1 MLLLSVG
8 FVSFTHAQAKKKGYE
23 TVTIKTPGANC
34 ELCKS
39 RIESYMKREE
49 GVTNTVVDFKRG
61 TTKVTFWNEK
71 TNIENVKTGIANAG
85 YDADDVTA
93 NPDSY
98 KQLPRSC
105 KKPEDGGPTKAP
117 NIHAPPVVKQ

>member
-85 YDADDVTA
+85 YDADEVTA

-105 KKPEDGGPTKAP
+105 KKPEDGGPAP
-117 NIHAPPVVKQ
+117 KKP

>member
-1 MLLLSVG
+1 MKRVILMLLLSVG

-49 GVTNTVVDFKRG
+49 GVTNTVVDVKRG

-105 KKPEDGGPTKAP
+105 KKPEDGGPAP
-117 NIHAPPVVKQ
+117 KKP